1 MHICNV
7 IIIIIH
13 QRLFLGIFLIPYFL
27 VMIFCGIPLLYLEL
41 AIGQFTKRGPIS
53 AISKLCPILKGKSI
67 IFIILLYLIL
77 LDIYMYMFYMFIV
90 YNI

>member
-1 MHICNV
+1 MAYIYFFVRDLCIYN
-7 IIIIIH
+7 IIIIIIY
-13 QRLFLGIFLIPYFL
+13 QRLLLGIFLIPYFL

-67 IFIILLYLIL
+67 IFYIGIYVFLI
-77 LDIYMYMFYMFIV
+77 FKC
-90 YNI
+90 